1 MCWLHTLLTHNDTDS
16 CEVLVGG
23 GGDTHWRHFY
33 FQLRS
38 HGKVIEFHFQIPVGT
53 LLSFHWMTL
62 PWYIS
67 FMGINVERCQPIT
80 TLTFA
85 NTISVNYRSNYFW
98 AYLET
103 RNSLIKIND
112 YLKHNNKTKFEVLL
126 SEIEWKH
133 HNNNNISLKWLII
146 LFGKFAF
153 EKSPANIWELFHLDI
168 WIWGNKH
175 NMYSRSLSSPLTPL
189 GIVSYHL

>member
-16 CEVLVGG
+16 CEGKGGGVGG
-23 GGDTHWRHFY
+23 HPLAAFLYSVTKPW
-33 FQLRS
+33 
-38 HGKVIEFHFQIPVGT
+38 KVIEFHFQIPVGT

-80 TLTFA
+80 TITFA
-85 NTISVNYRSNYFW
+85 NTISGNYRSNYFW

-112 YLKHNNKTKFEVLL
+112 YLKHNNKTKFKVLL
-126 SEIEWKH
+126 SGIVWTN

-153 EKSPANIWELFHLDI
+153 EKYPANIWELIYLDI

-189 GIVSYHL
+189 DIVSYHL